1 MIQLRNHMGNGPG
14 KEMLDSLIK
23 EAESTIAEIK
33 RKVVN

>member
-1 MIQLRNHMGNGPG
+1 MIQLWNHMGNGPG

-23 EAESTIAEIK
+23 EAASTIAEIK